1 MITKWAIYIANQ
13 LIKVS
18 RKKTNSEQ
26 LDIYIYGLECFL
38 NTFITITLL
47 TIWGI
52 FSHSLSSTLLW
63 VLTFSLLRHFIG
75 GVHAPT
81 QLTCILASFFLGC
94 INKWSTAFI
103 TQNTCLYVLLAFMC
117 LLFAPTSNNKVSL
130 SSTQKKLHKIISIL
144 IIFTGLL
151 IFYKIGHS
159 NLTATIFYSFL
170 CAIILMLIE
179 TILHLRINL
188 IH

>member
-1 MITKWAIYIANQ
+1 MGYLYCKPINKS
-13 LIKVS
+13 IK
-18 RKKTNSEQ
+18 KKINSEQ

-94 INKWSTAFI
+94 INKWSTVFI

-117 LLFAPTSNNKVSL
+117 LLFAPTSNNKMSL

-144 IIFTGLL
+144 IIFTEY
-151 IFYKIGHS
+151 ID
-159 NLTATIFYSFL
+159 FL
-170 CAIILMLIE
+170 
-179 TILHLRINL
+179 
-188 IH
+188 

>member
-1 MITKWAIYIANQ
+1 MGN
-13 LIKVS
+13 
-18 RKKTNSEQ
+18 
-26 LDIYIYGLECFL
+26 F
-38 NTFITITLL
+38 
-47 TIWGI
+47 
-52 FSHSLSSTLLW
+52 FS
-63 VLTFSLLRHFIG
+63 F
-75 GVHAPT
+75 
-81 QLTCILASFFLGC
+81 SFFYTTMGINILFTKAFYRWSTCTNTINLYTCKLFPRC
-94 INKWSTAFI
+94 INKWSTVFI

-117 LLFAPTSNNKVSL
+117 LLFAPTSNNKMSL

-188 IH
+188 FH

>member
-1 MITKWAIYIANQ
+1 MITKWAIYIVNQ

-18 RKKTNSEQ
+18 RKKINSEQ

-81 QLTCILASFFLGC
+81 QLTCILAS
-94 INKWSTAFI
+94 
-103 TQNTCLYVLLAFMC
+103 
-117 LLFAPTSNNKVSL
+117 
-130 SSTQKKLHKIISIL
+130 
-144 IIFTGLL
+144 
-151 IFYKIGHS
+151 
-159 NLTATIFYSFL
+159 
-170 CAIILMLIE
+170 
-179 TILHLRINL
+179 
-188 IH
+188 

>member
-13 LIKVS
+13 LINVS
-18 RKKTNSEQ
+18 SKKINSEE

-94 INKWSTAFI
+94 INKWSTVFI

-151 IFYKIGHS
+151 FFYKIGHS

-179 TILHLRINL
+179 TFLRWRINH
-188 IH
+188 IN